1 MNLSH
6 IDVSHIGLWP
16 GPQAIEHRARLG
28 PNRTCVKRGVRP
40 TLKALSLSAL
50 VPSFPLHALPGK
62 PPRLLSHK
70 TAVSLSLSEHAAFQ
84 QNLKRNWKVGG

>member
-50 VPSFPLHALPGK
+50 VPSFPLHASLASHHAFCPT
-62 PPRLLSHK
+62 RQLS
-70 TAVSLSLSEHAAFQ
+70 VCRSLNTPHF
-84 QNLKRNWKVGG
+84 NKI